1 MTETKKIPNGL
12 PVSFDQ
18 FRKNPVAAVAFCM
31 LLAVGYLYLDLR
43 STDKEQI
50 DKANAKIDILDV
62 KIDKLTYA
70 LKRSDS
76 CLASAMT
83 EIRIMQTMKQ
93 L

>member
-1 MTETKKIPNGL
+1 MTETKIKANAL
-12 PVSFDQ
+12 PVTFAE
-18 FRKNPVAAVAFCM
+18 FKRNPVAAVAFCM
-31 LLAVGYLYLDLR
+31 LLAVGYLYIDLR
-43 STDKEQI
+43 SGYKDQI
-50 DKANAKIDILDV
+50 EKANAKIEMLDI

>member
-1 MTETKKIPNGL
+1 MKL
-12 PVSFDQ
+12 PVSFKE
-18 FRKNPVAAVAFCM
+18 FKSNPVAAVAFSM
-31 LLAVGYLYLDLR
+31 LLAVGYLYIDLR
-43 STDKEQI
+43 SGYKEQI
-50 DKANAKIDILDV
+50 EKANDKIELLDV

-83 EIRIMQTMKQ
+83 EIRIMHTMKQ

>member
-1 MTETKKIPNGL
+1 MATIKSPNGL

-18 FRKNPVAAVAFCM
+18 FRKNPIAAVAFCM
-31 LLAVGYLYLDLR
+31 LLAVGYLYIDLR
-43 STDKEQI
+43 SADKEQI
-50 DKANAKIDILDV
+50 EKANAKIDILDV

-83 EIRIMQTMKQ
+83 EIRIMHTMKQ

>member
-1 MTETKKIPNGL
+1 MKL
-12 PVSFDQ
+12 PINFDQ
-18 FRKNPVAAVAFCM
+18 FKNNPVAAVAFCM

-43 STDKEQI
+43 STDQEQI
-50 DKANAKIDILDV
+50 DKANAKIDILDI

-83 EIRIMQTMKQ
+83 EIRIMHTMKQ